1 MYFFVLGDNDNFY
14 REGFIIKSVL
24 LILIYPYLIY
34 GNIVWGNNYKP
45 RLDSL
50 IKIQKKVERVIT
62 FSSYTESS
70 KLLFQKLEILNVYQ
84 LNNQQTILFMVDLFN
99 NKLPYYFRDIYIL
112 NSQLLS
118 YATRRSN
125 NIHKQFYRTNY
136 DYYSIQSV
144 KGICGILY
152 QQI

>member
-1 MYFFVLGDNDNFY
+1 MKTIGDIDNFY

-50 IKIQKKVERVIT
+50 IKIQKKVVRVIT

-70 KLLFQKLEILNVYQ
+70 KLLFPKIG
-84 LNNQQTILFMVDLFN
+84 D
-99 NKLPYYFRDIYIL
+99 P
-112 NSQLLS
+112 
-118 YATRRSN
+118 
-125 NIHKQFYRTNY
+125 
-136 DYYSIQSV
+136 
-144 KGICGILY
+144 
-152 QQI
+152 

>member
-1 MYFFVLGDNDNFY
+1 M
-14 REGFIIKSVL
+14 
-24 LILIYPYLIY
+24 
-34 GNIVWGNNYKP
+34 
-45 RLDSL
+45 
-50 IKIQKKVERVIT
+50 T

-84 LNNQQTILFMVDLFN
+84 LTNQQTLLFMVDLFN

-112 NSQLLS
+112 NSQLHS

-125 NIHKQFYRTNY
+125 NVHKQFYRTNY
-136 DYYSIQSV
+136 GYYSMQSV